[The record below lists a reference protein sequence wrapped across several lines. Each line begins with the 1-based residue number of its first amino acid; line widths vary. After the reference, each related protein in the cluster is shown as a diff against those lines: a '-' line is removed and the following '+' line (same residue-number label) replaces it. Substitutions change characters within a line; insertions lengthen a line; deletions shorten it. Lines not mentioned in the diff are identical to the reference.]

1 MSADMLSEVQD
12 TVVSGIENNSSPA
25 LSIEV
30 WCACNLECMQIHKG
44 VVGEEI
50 WANLASVH
58 WY

>member
-30 WCACNLECMQIHKG
+30 FC
-44 VVGEEI
+44 I
-50 WANLASVH
+50 WITRMHANP
-58 WY
+58 